1 MIEPFCLSSPGK
13 HGQGTNVYLSL
24 QTPYD
29 SDHALEYPPIFQTH
43 KVCMINKYEGSST
56 ALNPLMDPADMVFSW
71 SGVLVP
77 LSLSCPS
84 P

>member
-1 MIEPFCLSSPGK
+1 MVI
-13 HGQGTNVYLSL
+13 GQGTNVYLSL

-56 ALNPLMDPADMVFSW
+56 ALNPLMAPADMVFSW
-71 SGVLVP
+71 SGVFSVGAEYWY
-77 LSLSCPS
+77 PS
-84 P
+84 PFPAPPHAT